1 MQVRNL
7 KFRFEAQTKNEMKA
21 KFKQKAQPFATA
33 FRSCLFSYREQYNKR
48 NAAEIRSDFNIAVAG
63 ARTGDFKI
71 AVALTELV
79 DKLFFF
85 PRITQG
91 DLVSELKQTAHVGGL
106 NTNEL
111 MAGSVSAENIIENLI
126 IVETF
131 GNDNFE
137 VALCGTRFAEIDA
150 CKRNVNQK
158 NEHGKD
164 DRNCNITHTCC
175 KADSHCEEDAC
186 YFTRGSGGG
195 TEADK
200 AESTCNSNACAEL
213 SVNKGDNRLNY
224 HRQKHKG
231 DRKAFGG
238 TISVS
243 AANGDEN
250 AQCKRNKQANNKP
263 ACGQGACGGE
273 NTVDNVV
280 KHSEKSFRL
289 WMKTLGTERYRIV
302 QPQYAAPRF

>member
-1 MQVRNL
+1 METR
-7 KFRFEAQTKNEMKA
+7 
-21 KFKQKAQPFATA
+21 FKQNAQP
-33 FRSCLFSYREQYNKR
+33 KR
-48 NAAEIRSDFNIAVAG
+48 NCGRLCIFDYSDLGGKRKLVENRSDFNIAVAG
-63 ARTGDFKI
+63 ACAGDFKI
-71 AVALTELV
+71 AVALTKLV

-85 PRITQG
+85 PRITQS
-91 DLVSELKQTAHVGGL
+91 DLVGELEQAAHVGGL
-106 NTNEL
+106 NTDEL
-111 MAGSVSAENIIENLI
+111 MAGSVCAENIIENFI
-126 IVETF
+126 IDETF

-164 DRNCNITHTCC
+164 DRNCNITHACC

-200 AESTCNSNACAEL
+200 AESTGNSNACAEL

-231 DRKAFGG
+231 DRKALGG

-243 AANGDEN
+243 TANGDEN

-302 QPQYAAPRF
+302 QPQCAAPRF